1 MKPQSAPE
9 LPSAFETRA
18 ARKRPRNRET
28 MEKSK
33 TKPSSPSPSFG
44 VQDVLY
50 VLFKH
55 KWMILLLT
63 LIGLGAAGFMFKKQ
77 VPLYRSES
85 KLLIRY
91 VLAKGNI
98 DPYETV
104 SAPGGGV
111 RGKGDPV
118 INTEI
123 EILNSEDLL
132 MSVAEAVGP
141 ERLLPQAGGAASLI
155 DAARSIRS
163 GLLVLPGFSP
173 SVVYVNY
180 SHEDSALAKD
190 VLIHLLD
197 RYFKRHLE
205 IHRSAAEFDIV
216 AKQVEDAKGRLRET
230 EVALDQLRKE
240 TGIMSLT
247 DATAALT
254 AQKSK
259 TQEDLLKARA
269 ELAEKE
275 ASLKEMEKDS
285 AEVELAAAED
295 RAAERKDG
303 PAVMA
308 PPPGVITEYRSVT
321 ELIGFLQKRD
331 LDLRIK
337 FKPGNRL
344 LVLNRQQMETNEA
357 RRRELERQYPA
368 LSAQTEVASA
378 DPASPRA
385 KWISEKAGLA
395 AVQAKIDVLNA
406 HLREIGEQF
415 GREYA
420 VGAKVEELQR
430 ERDMLDAE
438 YRTLESKLKN
448 ARVETTLDPSRMPNI
463 TIFQQ
468 PTRPLKTY
476 DEKMQKIIMGVAG
489 SGLGLGLA
497 LAFIIELLFNRKI
510 NRPVEIQ
517 TRMQLPLLL
526 SIPYLGGKARGR
538 FLLSGQADLP
548 LIGAGENTDL
558 STSTRGAAESPLG
571 RSEHFILPYAET
583 LRDRIIFNFEVNNVI
598 HKPKFVAVTGLS
610 EGAGASTIA
619 AGLAKSFSEINGSKV
634 LLVDLSS
641 LHPEQNPIFG
651 EVPLHSINSALELT
665 ERKDF
670 KDAND
675 NLYYASAVA
684 RRDETG
690 LTSFTPIHLYELMPH
705 LQASAY
711 DYIVFD
717 MPALGETSRT
727 LAMAGLMDKVLLVLD
742 AENTS
747 RDALKWGYSELVKGK
762 ADVSCIFNKTR
773 TNTPGWL
780 IG

>member
-1 MKPQSAPE
+1 
-9 LPSAFETRA
+9 
-18 ARKRPRNRET
+18 
-28 MEKSK
+28 MEKPK
-33 TKPSSPSPSFG
+33 AKPSSASSSSSSFG

-63 LIGLGAAGFMFKKQ
+63 LVGLGVAGFMFKQQ

-98 DPYETV
+98 DPYESV

-132 MSVAEAVGP
+132 MNVAEAVGP
-141 ERLLPQAGGAASLI
+141 ERLLPQAGSPVSLI
-155 DAARSIRS
+155 DAARSIRT

-180 SHEDSALAKD
+180 SHKDSALAKD
-190 VLIHLLD
+190 VLTHLLD

-216 AKQVEDAKGRLRET
+216 AKQVEDAKVRLRET
-230 EVALDQLRKE
+230 EIALDQLRKE

-275 ASLKEMEKDS
+275 ASLRELEKDS
-285 AEVELAAAED
+285 ADVELAAAED
-295 RAAERKDG
+295 RAAQRKDG
-303 PAVMA
+303 PAVKV
-308 PPPGVITEYRSVT
+308 PPPGAITEYRSIT

-368 LSAQTEVASA
+368 LSAQADAAAASA
-378 DPASPRA
+378 DPTSPRA

-406 HLREIGEQF
+406 HLKEIGEQF
-415 GREYA
+415 SREYA

-510 NRPVEIQ
+510 SRPIEIQ

-548 LIGAGENTDL
+548 LIGGGENTEL
-558 STSTRGAAESPLG
+558 STSTRGAAKAPLG

-651 EVPLHSINSALELT
+651 EVPLHSISSALELT

-705 LQASAY
+705 LQKSAY

-773 TNTPGWL
+773 SNTPGWL